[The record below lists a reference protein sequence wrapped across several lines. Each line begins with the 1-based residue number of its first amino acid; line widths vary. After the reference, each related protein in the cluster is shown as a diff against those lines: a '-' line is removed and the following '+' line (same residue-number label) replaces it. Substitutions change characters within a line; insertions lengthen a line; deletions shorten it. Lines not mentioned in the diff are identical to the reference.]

1 MTWHIRNIKK
11 KYRRTIL
18 TKIKKDFTHL
28 YICIK
33 DEYRDVC
40 YFIWKPTESNNNK
53 MSVIIKKTK
62 KKPSLLGFLMYE
74 IEKGLRAV
82 YQKAILTIIFSM

>member
-1 MTWHIRNIKK
+1 M
-11 KYRRTIL
+11 
-18 TKIKKDFTHL
+18 KDR
-28 YICIK
+28 
-33 DEYRDVC
+33 YRDVC

-62 KKPSLLGFLMYE
+62 KKPSLLGFLMYK
-74 IEKGLRAV
+74 IEKELRAV

>member
-53 MSVIIKKTK
+53 MSVIIKKT
-62 KKPSLLGFLMYE
+62 SLLGFLMYE
-74 IEKGLRAV
+74 IEQELRAV

>member
-1 MTWHIRNIKK
+1 M
-11 KYRRTIL
+11 KYG
-18 TKIKKDFTHL
+18 
-28 YICIK
+28 
-33 DEYRDVC
+33 YRDLC

-62 KKPSLLGFLMYE
+62 KKPSLLGFLMYD

-82 YQKAILTIIFSM
+82 YQKVISTITFSM

>member
-1 MTWHIRNIKK
+1 MNIGTYAISSGSRQKVT
-11 KYRRTIL
+11 TI
-18 TKIKKDFTHL
+18 
-28 YICIK
+28 Y
-33 DEYRDVC
+33 
-40 YFIWKPTESNNNK
+40 K

-62 KKPSLLGFLMYE
+62 KKPSLLGFLMYD

>member
-1 MTWHIRNIKK
+1 M
-11 KYRRTIL
+11 
-18 TKIKKDFTHL
+18 HL
-28 YICIK
+28 YICMK
-33 DEYRDVC
+33 DRYRDVC

-74 IEKGLRAV
+74 IEKELRAV